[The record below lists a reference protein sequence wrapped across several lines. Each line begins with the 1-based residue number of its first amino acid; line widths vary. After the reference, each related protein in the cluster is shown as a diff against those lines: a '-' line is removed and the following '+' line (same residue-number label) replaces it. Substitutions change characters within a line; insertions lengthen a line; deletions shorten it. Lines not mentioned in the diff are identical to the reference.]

1 MRILKAFMWL
11 KVCEASSKQRVVLE
25 RATSG
30 KIPVHGYSLADLREF
45 MALWLVY

>member
-1 MRILKAFMWL
+1 MWL
-11 KVCEASSKQRVVLE
+11 KVCEASSKHNVVLE

-30 KIPVHGYSLADLREF
+30 KIPVRVSSQVDLHEF